1 MDVTKLLRE
10 RARALS
16 VRAMPAAEAGGAWSV
31 LKTHGKALHA
41 VLRAWDDDRTERVTR
56 PGFLRA
62 ARALGALQIC
72 ARIPSDVELDSMFD
86 LMAAGKETLGLAELL
101 KQPLDPHA
109 FEPVDD
115 QPVDPDDCFEC
126 FGQTCM
132 ACNAKPAEG
141 RKLLACLKC
150 KRVRYCSR
158 ACQLTGWRQGH
169 KESCGKRPLPTPSK
183 VATGSAQQVLPI
195 LSEFHSAHSGLAFAC
210 LSRLGGMA
218 LDPDQCEKHLRVIV
232 DWPAGVDAIIKTL
245 RCYAGAREIALPGFM
260 LICAICQSGREGA
273 AAVVQAGG
281 LEPLIDLFKVS
292 VKEPHLL
299 RSGLTAMRCMAATG
313 PTAKQQLVDS
323 QGVFG
328 VVWAMRE
335 HQDDVPLLLEA
346 VGALSNI
353 AYRGGVD
360 IRKYVIWN
368 SGVEAVCTVMRKHVD
383 APGKHEQLASASV
396 TALRMF
402 IAGDESGLIAGS
414 AAEVAHAMT
423 ATMTKFLG
431 VEAVVD
437 AMMYHQQKES
447 IQEDGAAVIA
457 NIASVDLG
465 AKRQHEVAHGSE
477 LADTQATRNLVDSLV
492 PICKAIKRFPRL
504 GSPRHALHVLVANL
518 GSPKEALEAGAEK
531 EWLPLALQYEKGEAE
546 KL

>member
-1 MDVTKLLRE
+1 M
-10 RARALS
+10 
-16 VRAMPAAEAGGAWSV
+16 
-31 LKTHGKALHA
+31 
-41 VLRAWDDDRTERVTR
+41 
-56 PGFLRA
+56 
-62 ARALGALQIC
+62 
-72 ARIPSDVELDSMFD
+72 
-86 LMAAGKETLGLAELL
+86 
-101 KQPLDPHA
+101 
-109 FEPVDD
+109 
-115 QPVDPDDCFEC
+115 
-126 FGQTCM
+126 
-132 ACNAKPAEG
+132 
-141 RKLLACLKC
+141 
-150 KRVRYCSR
+150 
-158 ACQLTGWRQGH
+158 
-169 KESCGKRPLPTPSK
+169 
-183 VATGSAQQVLPI
+183 
-195 LSEFHSAHSGLAFAC
+195 
-210 LSRLGGMA
+210 
-218 LDPDQCEKHLRVIV
+218 
-232 DWPAGVDAIIKTL
+232 
-245 RCYAGAREIALPGFM
+245 
-260 LICAICQSGREGA
+260 
-273 AAVVQAGG
+273 VQAGG

-313 PTAKQQLVDS
+313 PTAKQQLVES

-353 AYRGGVD
+353 ACAHAAQIDPTRSPTAHPAMARNSTRPLAGIRVRAWLRAWLRADRGGVD

-383 APGKHEQLASASV
+383 APGKHEELASASV

-437 AMMYHQQKES
+437 AMMYHQQNER

-457 NIASVDLG
+457 NVASVDLG

-477 LADTQATRNLVDSLV
+477 LSDTQATRNLVDSLV

-531 EWLPLALQYEKGEAE
+531 EWLPLALQYEKGETE
-546 KL
+546 KS